1 MPDVSYVP
9 GALIAV
15 AGERCLALVEATP
28 HSAVTTWIWQR
39 VGQGTPAEALLAG
52 LLGADFE
59 GVGGFALLANLADR
73 AAGQRRLFCRG
84 AVAATVE
91 GGNVSAR
98 IDGVGLLTWREYVI
112 ASDAERV
119 VLGEQ
124 PDDKVVRLPAATGV
138 LLANCIVIDLTS
150 AASRDTIRYD
160 SPVGGYSSGAYASGK
175 SDVVASASDRSRG
188 RRVAD
193 LQGDD
198 SRYDLFWGPVM
209 PRSFEEAAMGPASS
223 GPASSEPASLG
234 SGSPGPA
241 LAGPGSPG
249 GLIDAVQW
257 GPGPGAAAGP
267 SAHQATAP
275 SAGAPLLASGP
286 GESEFTVKRADLPA
300 PAEAEQA
307 ARSATAPDW
316 VGPAVPA
323 LICLAGHANP
333 PSEAVCRQCAAA
345 LPTDVVVVPRPVLG
359 VLRLSTG
366 DVVTLDRGVVM
377 GRDPRANFAGADGE
391 ERPHV
396 VKLPSADGDISR
408 THVRV
413 TLDGWHVL
421 VTDLKS
427 TNGTLV
433 TLPGRDPEQLRPDEP
448 VPIRPGT
455 VVTLADGIDFR
466 YEVAE

>member
-9 GALIAV
+9 GVLVAV
-15 AGERCLALVEATP
+15 AGERCLALVETTPDSVATM
-28 HSAVTTWIWQR
+28 WIWQR
-39 VGQGTPAEALLAG
+39 LEQGTSAEALLAG
-52 LLGADFE
+52 LLGAGFE
-59 GVGGFALLANLADR
+59 GVGGFALLGDLPGH

-98 IDGVGLLTWREYVI
+98 IDGADLLTWREYVV
-112 ASDAERV
+112 AADAERI

-124 PDDKVVRLPAATGV
+124 PDDNVLRLPAAAGV
-138 LLANCIVIDLTS
+138 LLASCIFIDLTG
-150 AASRDTIRYD
+150 ADSRATICHD
-160 SPVGGYSSGAYASGK
+160 FPVGSYSSGTYASGGP
-175 SDVVASASDRSRG
+175 DVVAPASDRSRG
-188 RRVAD
+188 RPGARPT
-193 LQGDD
+193 GDD
-198 SRYDLFWGPVM
+198 SIVDQ
-209 PRSFEEAAMGPASS
+209 ASS
-223 GPASSEPASLG
+223 GPFWGPAMTRSFEDAALGTASSEPASLI
-234 SGSPGPA
+234 SGSPGPT
-241 LAGPGSPG
+241 LARPQSPG

-257 GPGPGAAAGP
+257 GPGPGAAADP
-267 SAHQATAP
+267 SAHPATVP
-275 SAGAPLLASGP
+275 SASAPLPVSRP
-286 GESEFTVKRADLPA
+286 DEIEFTVKRADEPA
-300 PAEAEQA
+300 PGETEQA
-307 ARSATAPDW
+307 AGSATAPGRA
-316 VGPAVPA
+316 GPAIPA
-323 LICLAGHANP
+323 LICPAGHANP
-333 PSEAVCRQCAAA
+333 PSEAACRRCGA
-345 LPTDVVVVPRPVLG
+345 LLPDDVVVVPRPVLG

-366 DVVTLDRGVVM
+366 DVITLDRGVVM
-377 GRDPRANFAGADGE
+377 GRDPRADLGDADGE

-408 THVRV
+408 THLRV

-466 YEVAE
+466 FEVAE